1 MSNDKEFDLLV
12 FVGRFQP
19 LHLEHKRVIDIALE
33 KSKNVLILVGSAG
46 KARTIRNPFTFEE
59 RRNMITE
66 SYTDNWD
73 AIDPEGKTDRRLII
87 KPLYDKTYNDAA
99 WVKQVQEL
107 VKDTTLDVM
116 NPSGFMASGYNDAKV
131 GLIGASK
138 DGTSYYLKLFPQWKS
153 VNVDIENDVHATTIR
168 ETFLD
173 STHSYD
179 EWKDIAETVP
189 NNVVHFLSDF
199 MKTDAYTQLNSEL
212 KFVRDY
218 KKQWE
223 EGKTDLVALAQELAS
238 SNFTMKEILEKL
250 EEIKKVPYPVKHA
263 TVDAVVEQS
272 GHILLVKRRSEPGK
286 GLWALPGG
294 HLNEY
299 EKQLDGAIRELREET
314 KIKVPEAVLRGSIR
328 DHETFDDP
336 YRSTLGRVITK
347 AYHFKLPDDITL
359 PKVKGADDAEKAK
372 FIPISELRE
381 DQMFDDHHAIVTY
394 FLGL

>member
-1 MSNDKEFDLLV
+1 MEKEFDLLV

-19 LHLEHKRVIDIALE
+19 FHNEHKRIIDIALE
-33 KSKNVLILVGSAG
+33 KSRNVLVLVGSAG
-46 KARTIRNPFTFEE
+46 KARTIRNPFTFDE
-59 RRNMITE
+59 RKQMIRDSFDFMSGE
-66 SYTDNWD
+66 QN
-73 AIDPEGKTDRRLII
+73 RLIV

-99 WVKQVQEL
+99 WIKQVQDV
-107 VKDTTLDVM
+107 VKDTTLEVI
-116 NPSGFMASGYNDAKV
+116 NPDGFIASGYNDAKV

-138 DGTSYYLKLFPQWKS
+138 DNTSYYLKMFPQYKS
-153 VNVDIENDVHATTIR
+153 INVSIEADVHATAIR
-168 ETFLD
+168 ENYLDTGRISEECPNSVIEFLKNFR
-173 STHSYD
+173 Y
-179 EWKDIAETVP
+179 
-189 NNVVHFLSDF
+189 N
-199 MKTDAYTQLNSEL
+199 DAYEQLAREL
-212 KFVRDY
+212 NFVRDY
-218 KKQWE
+218 RKQWE
-223 EGKTDLVALAQELAS
+223 VS
-238 SNFTMKEILEKL
+238 
-250 EEIKKVPYPVKHA
+250 PYPVKHA

-272 GHILLVKRRSEPGK
+272 GHILLVKRKAEPGR

-294 HLNEY
+294 HLNEF

-372 FIPISELRE
+372 WVPISDLRE
-381 DQMFDDHHAIVTY
+381 EDFFDDHFFIISY

>member
-1 MSNDKEFDLLV
+1 MEKEFDLLV

-19 LHLEHKRVIDIALE
+19 LHLEHKRIIDIALE
-33 KSKNVLILVGSAG
+33 KSRNVLVLVGSAG
-46 KARTIRNPFTFEE
+46 KARTIRNPFTFDE
-59 RRNMITE
+59 RKKMIQE
-66 SYTDNWD
+66 S
-73 AIDPEGKTDRRLII
+73 ILEPEQFVRLIV
-87 KPLYDKTYNDAA
+87 KPLYDKTYNEAA
-99 WVKQVQEL
+99 WIKQVQDL
-107 VKDTTLDVM
+107 VKDTALDVA
-116 NPSGFMASGYNDAKV
+116 NNFNSFRANGYKDVKI

-138 DGTSYYLKLFPQWKS
+138 DNTSYYLKMFPQYKS
-153 VNVDIENDVHATTIR
+153 VNVEIEADVHATTIR
-168 ETFLD
+168 EAFLD
-173 STHSYD
+173 DTLEAD
-179 EWKDIAETVP
+179 EAEKVLP
-189 NNVVHFLSDF
+189 ANVVDFLF
-199 MKTDAYTQLNSEL
+199 GPKAYTFGGFMNQPEFFTLQKEL
-212 KFVRDY
+212 QFVRDY

-223 EGKTDLVALAQELAS
+223 VS
-238 SNFTMKEILEKL
+238 
-250 EEIKKVPYPVKHA
+250 PYPVKHA

-299 EKQLDGAIRELREET
+299 ERQLDGAIRELREET

-347 AYHFKLPDDITL
+347 AYHFKLADDVTL

-372 FIPISELRE
+372 WVPISDLRE
-381 DQMFDDHHAIVTY
+381 EDFFDDHYFIIQY

>member
-1 MSNDKEFDLLV
+1 MEKEFDLLV

-19 LHLEHKRVIDIALE
+19 FHNEHKRIIDIALE
-33 KSKNVLILVGSAG
+33 KSKNVLVLVGSAG
-46 KARTIRNPFTFEE
+46 KARTIRNPFTFQERAEMIYGAYEE
-59 RRNMITE
+59 NVC
-66 SYTDNWD
+66 DQ
-73 AIDPEGKTDRRLII
+73 DRIII
-87 KPLYDKTYNDAA
+87 KPLYDKTYNEAA
-99 WVKQVQEL
+99 WINQVQHI
-107 VKDTTLDVM
+107 VKDTALDAV
-116 NPSGFMASGYNDAKV
+116 NNFNSWRASGYNDAKV

-138 DGTSYYLKLFPQWKS
+138 DNTSYYLKMFPQYRS
-153 VNVDIENDVHATTIR
+153 VNVEIEADLHATSIR
-168 ETFLD
+168 EKYLD
-173 STHSYD
+173 SSLLRPD
-179 EWKDIAETVP
+179 QVP
-189 NNVVHFLSDF
+189 GSVTKFLVEF
-199 MKTDAYTQLNSEL
+199 AVTEMYEQLHNEL
-212 KFVRDY
+212 NFVREY

-223 EGKTDLVALAQELAS
+223 AA
-238 SNFTMKEILEKL
+238 
-250 EEIKKVPYPVKHA
+250 PYPVKHA

-299 EKQLDGAIRELREET
+299 ERQLDGAIRELREET

-347 AYHFKLPDDITL
+347 AYHFKLADDVTL

-372 FIPISELRE
+372 WVPIGDLRE
-381 DQMFDDHHAIVTY
+381 EDFFDDHFHIIQY

>member
-1 MSNDKEFDLLV
+1 MEDKEFDLLV

-19 LHLEHKRVIDIALE
+19 FHNEHKRVIDIALQ

-46 KARTIRNPFTFEE
+46 KARTIRNPFTFDE
-59 RRNMITE
+59 RKKMIVN
-66 SYTDNWD
+66 SYVDALEGPVTDSPRD
-73 AIDPEGKTDRRLII
+73 HPLDHLII

-107 VKDTTLDVM
+107 VKDTTLDVI

-138 DGTSYYLKLFPQWKS
+138 DGTSYYLKLFPQYKS
-153 VNVDIENDVHATTIR
+153 VNVEIENDVHATAIR
-168 ETFLD
+168 EDFLANRKVSMD
-173 STHSYD
+173 CPISVRRFLMDFHSTD
-179 EWKDIAETVP
+179 T
-189 NNVVHFLSDF
+189 
-199 MKTDAYTQLNSEL
+199 YTQLRSEL
-212 KFVRDY
+212 EFVRDY

-223 EGKTDLVALAQELAS
+223 VS
-238 SNFTMKEILEKL
+238 
-250 EEIKKVPYPVKHA
+250 PYPVKHA

-272 GHILLVKRRSEPGK
+272 GHILLVKRKAEPGK

-347 AYHFKLPDDITL
+347 AYHFKLPDDVTL

-372 FIPISELRE
+372 WVPISELRE
-381 DQMFDDHHAIVTY
+381 EDFFDDHFFIISY